1 METMSETID
10 LVTPDGPMATVV
22 SRPADG
28 GTYPGIIIIQE
39 AFGVNGH
46 VQNVGR
52 RFAAEGYVTATPD
65 MFHRAGRLQTA
76 PYGDF
81 DAVGKLRVGMSDD
94 GIINDLSTMVEH
106 LQGSPVVSSQE
117 MGIVGYCMGGRISF
131 MAACKVSGI
140 GDAAVYYGG
149 GIVPRQD
156 QTASSTPVIE
166 MANGISCA
174 IIGFFGGQDQEI
186 PVEAVNQ
193 IDNTLESL
201 SKDAE
206 IILYPDAGH
215 GFFCD
220 ERESYNQNAAEDA
233 WGKTLGF
240 FERHLTST
248 PVSA

>member
-1 METMSETID
+1 MEIVSETID

-22 SRPADG
+22 SHLADG
-28 GTYPGIIIIQE
+28 GTYPGIIVIQE

-46 VQNVGR
+46 VQDVGR
-52 RFAAEGYVTATPD
+52 RFAAEGYVTAAPD

-94 GIINDLSTMVEH
+94 GIINDLSAVVEH
-106 LQGSPVVSSQE
+106 LQGSPMVSRQE
-117 MGIVGYCMGGRISF
+117 IGIVGYCMGGRISF
-131 MAACKVSGI
+131 LAACKVSGI
-140 GDAAVYYGG
+140 GAAAVYYGG
-149 GIVPRQD
+149 GIVPRPD
-156 QTASSTPVIE
+156 QPAPSTPPIE
-166 MANGISCA
+166 MADGISCA
-174 IIGFFGGQDQEI
+174 IIGFFGGQDQGI
-186 PVEAVNQ
+186 PVEAVDR
-193 IDNTLESL
+193 ISNTLESL
-201 SKDAE
+201 GKDAE

-233 WGKTLGF
+233 WGKTLAF
-240 FERHLTST
+240 FEKHLKGS